1 MKISTRKLL
10 LNRYVIF
17 CFGFVLLFQLFSYW
31 VLSGSLEVIFKMGWD
46 WYLKTGPSFSI
57 YPVSGFNLLQTV
69 FPLVASILA
78 LPFLYE
84 RVNYSFIYHRTSSYR
99 RYIMKRMMIT
109 LLWGCVVVYVAYL
122 FFSLLGQRYCQQIRR
137 YRDNYFQKS
146 QERILRTSTL
156 FYTTC

>member
-69 FPLVASILA
+69 FPLVASI
-78 LPFLYE
+78 FLY
-84 RVNYSFIYHRTSSYR
+84 YSIFLKTQGIFTE
-99 RYIMKRMMIT
+99 ILK
-109 LLWGCVVVYVAYL
+109 L
-122 FFSLLGQRYCQQIRR
+122 FFGEYAL
-137 YRDNYFQKS
+137 
-146 QERILRTSTL
+146 TSPHFL
-156 FYTTC
+156 